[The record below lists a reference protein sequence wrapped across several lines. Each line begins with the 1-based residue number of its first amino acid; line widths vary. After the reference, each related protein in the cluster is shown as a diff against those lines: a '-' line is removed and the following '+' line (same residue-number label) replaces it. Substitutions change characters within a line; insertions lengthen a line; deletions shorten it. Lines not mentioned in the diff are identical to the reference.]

1 MMLRL
6 LVLIPV
12 FFISACGSQK
22 PVPVDHYYRLPDI
35 SLSGSGL
42 TRLSDGIVYVALFET
57 DGLHRERALVY
68 SNNEG
73 LELKQFHYQ
82 HWIDSPAR
90 LIRDHLVQYLRTIN
104 AAPTVVTSVDPYP
117 EMRISGR
124 IRRFDR
130 IMGDPADQVVVAL
143 ELRADREDELLHIK
157 DYQVTE
163 TVTGSSASDTVTA
176 FDKALLRCF
185 AEFVKDVHAVL

>member
-1 MMLRL
+1 MLRL

-35 SLSGSGL
+35 PLSISGE
-42 TRLSDGIVYVALFET
+42 TRLSDGIVYVALLET

-68 SNNEG
+68 GTNRDG

-82 HWIDSPAR
+82 HWVDSPAR
-90 LIRDHLVQYLRTIN
+90 LIRDHLVQYLRAIN

-117 EMRISGR
+117 ELRISGR

-130 IMGDPADQVVVAL
+130 IMDDSTDEVVVAL
-143 ELRADREDELLHIK
+143 ELRADREGKLLHIG

-163 TVTGSSASDTVTA
+163 AITGATPTDTVTA

-185 AEFVKDVHAVL
+185 TEFTKDVHEAL

>member
-1 MMLRL
+1 MLRL

-35 SLSGSGL
+35 QLNDSGE
-42 TRLSDGIVYVALFET
+42 TRLSDGVIYVALFET
-57 DGLHRERALVY
+57 DGLHRERAMVY
-68 SNNEG
+68 GANSDG

-90 LIRDHLVQYLRTIN
+90 LIRDHLVQYLRAIN

-117 EMRISGR
+117 ELRISGR
-124 IRRFDR
+124 IRRFDL
-130 IMGDPADQVVVAL
+130 IMGNPADEVVVAL
-143 ELRADREDELLHIK
+143 ELRADRDGDLLHIK

-163 TVTGSSASDTVTA
+163 TIIGTTATDTVTA

-185 AEFVKDVHAVL
+185 AQFAKDVHAAL